1 MDTNFISSISPKELQ
16 GDELAR
22 LFVNGAKAVMVRDDD
37 RIHRL
42 VDAIL
47 EWFGADEPH
56 SASLQSPF
64 GKNLLNLARNH
75 IAGNRLLGD
84 ILRFEPGRIVHT
96 ARKFI
101 VYGSAI
107 DQSLRTFPDRFYVGN
122 HCALVPC
129 MIKELVSNLM
139 SEIFSSSFPWSHSF
153 HSSYAIEVEVLTYPG
168 SRSDVEAIGNTLAD
182 SFGRWSRW
190 GYLID
195 AYRNNAYGIFDVKI
209 IRDFYALCSLLPGI
223 GRLLRFL
230 NTRMAVA
237 RTGPLPDDYFLLGRP
252 HVDDGRYITALTGCR
267 ENLHTQ
273 ILGAGA
279 WIPLEVSPNALA
291 IFPSQRITQ
300 SSAIPATYHR
310 ILLYDPPGNGNLAVR
325 NISLSLSIIDR
336 PKHLN

>member
-1 MDTNFISSISPKELQ
+1 MHTNFISSISPKELQ
-16 GDELAR
+16 GDELSR
-22 LFVNGAKAVMVRDDD
+22 LFVNGVRAVMVRDDD

-47 EWFGADEPH
+47 EWLGADEPH

-75 IAGNRLLGD
+75 IAGNGLLGD

-107 DQSLRTFPDRFYVGN
+107 DRSLRTFPARFYVGN
-122 HCALVPC
+122 HCALVPY

-139 SEIFSSSFPWSHSF
+139 SEIFSSTFPWRHNF

-168 SRSDVEAIGNTLAD
+168 SRSDVEVIGNTLAD
-182 SFGRWSRW
+182 SLGRWSRW

-209 IRDFYALCSLLPGI
+209 IRDFYAVCSLLPGI
-223 GRLLRFL
+223 GRLLGFL
-230 NTRMAVA
+230 NARMASA
-237 RTGPLPDDYFLLGRP
+237 RTGSIPEDYFLLGRA
-252 HVDDGRYITALTGCR
+252 HVDDGKYITALAGCR
-267 ENLHTQ
+267 DNLHTQ
-273 ILGAGA
+273 VLGADV
-279 WIPLEVSPNALA
+279 WIPLEVSADALA
-291 IFPSQRITQ
+291 IFPSSKITQ
-300 SSAIPATYHR
+300 SSGIPATHHR
-310 ILLYDPPGNGNLAVR
+310 ILLYDPPGKGHLAAR
-325 NISLSLSIIDR
+325 NITLSLSIIDR
-336 PKHLN
+336 PKWLD